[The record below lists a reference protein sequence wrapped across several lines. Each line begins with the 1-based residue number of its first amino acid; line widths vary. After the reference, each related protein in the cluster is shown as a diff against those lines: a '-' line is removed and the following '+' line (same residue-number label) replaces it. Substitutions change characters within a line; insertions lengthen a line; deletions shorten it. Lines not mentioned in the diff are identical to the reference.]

1 MDDRVELELPARP
14 EYLAV
19 VRSVVTEIAEA
30 ATSLP
35 VGRID
40 DLRLAVTEACANAI
54 DATRRA
60 QSGADAAPHPSAED
74 DGVITLLCEL
84 DGDRIVVE
92 VHDSAGGFDP
102 DALVPHPPV
111 TKPDRLKFERGL
123 GVPLMRALADE
134 VTFRQE
140 QGGTTVRLV
149 LSADGRRAG

>member
-1 MDDRVELELPARP
+1 VNDRVDLELPARP

-19 VRSVVTEIAEA
+19 IRSVVTEVAEA
-30 ATSLP
+30 ASKLP
-35 VGRID
+35 AGRID

-60 QSGADAAPHPSAED
+60 GMGGAR
-74 DGVITLLCEL
+74 ITLHCAV
-84 DGDRIVVE
+84 DGERIVVE
-92 VHDSAGGFDP
+92 VHDAAGGFDP

-140 QGGTTVRLV
+140 DGGTTVRLV
-149 LSADGRRAG
+149 LTPGERPRSASSG

>member
-1 MDDRVELELPARP
+1 VDDRVELEMPARP

-30 ATSLP
+30 ASGLP
-35 VGRID
+35 SGRID

-60 QSGADAAPHPSAED
+60 GLDRSGS
-74 DGVITLLCEL
+74 INLSCEL
-84 DGDRIVVE
+84 DGDRVVVE

-134 VTFRQE
+134 VTFRRVD
-140 QGGTTVRLV
+140 GGTTVRLV
-149 LSADGRRAG
+149 LSPEGRPRQAGTA

>member
-1 MDDRVELELPARP
+1 MDDRVDLELPARP

-19 VRSVVTEIAEA
+19 IRSVVTELAEA
-30 ATSLP
+30 ASKLP
-35 VGRID
+35 SGRID

-60 QSGADAAPHPSAED
+60 GLTVDAGIS
-74 DGVITLLCEL
+74 LRCEV
-84 DGDRIVVE
+84 DGDGMIVE

-140 QGGTTVRLV
+140 RGGTTVRLV
-149 LSADGRRAG
+149 LSPEGRR